1 MGGEMANGDE
11 KRQKDGW
18 DKLAIFSGFLA
29 SVAVPVVIA
38 VVGNWYTTAIKQ
50 QEVEISNRD
59 QDIRQKAFDR
69 EWVQVGLSILRDADT
84 GPNVRAWGVKIISE
98 YAKVPME
105 EDTKR
110 ALVEKG
116 AVLPEA
122 AVLQQAFSPMQQS
135 APTVGIPTLSRPEA
149 VAGSTTSRLR
159 AVGELQTEGLQ
170 ALLAKDLQAAIS
182 AYDQAYQ
189 LWPTFRN
196 VDEIRR
202 TLLQSARAPN
212 EPDWKQLY
220 GRIAKMDLRGVS
232 DDVQNQL
239 SAAAGGS

>member
-1 MGGEMANGDE
+1 MGSEMANGDE

-18 DKLAIFSGFLA
+18 DKLSIFSGFLA

-59 QDIRQKAFDR
+59 QNIRQQAFDR

-84 GPNVRAWGVKIISE
+84 GSNVRAWGVKIVSA

-110 ALVEKG
+110 ALEKG

-135 APTVGIPTLSRPEA
+135 APIGQVASVPNQGA
-149 VAGSTTSRLR
+149 VAGSTTSRTK
-159 AVGELQTEGLQ
+159 AIADLQTQGLQ
-170 ALLAKDLQAAIS
+170 ALLAKDLQTAIS

-196 VDEIRR
+196 LDEIRR
-202 TLLQSARAPN
+202 ILLQSDRSPN
-212 EPDWKQLY
+212 GPDWKPLY

-239 SAAAGGS
+239 KAAAGGS